1 MGSPELLSLK
11 LEIIIRSPQSKPLLN
26 MNSWKFVFKS
36 FVTDVGPFLENSP
49 LRETKNKGF
58 SGLPAAIT
66 GKPKIFFTNQT
77 SQKIITFVPIHP

>member
-26 MNSWKFVFKS
+26 MNSWKFIFKS

-49 LRETKNKGF
+49 QRIKDVA
-58 SGLPAAIT
+58 GLPAAIT